1 MIQNPTGRAT
11 ALFDARWIT
20 PVLGYLSAA
29 LIAVGVV
36 LTFLAPPDV
45 LQGYL
50 SRILP
55 IHAQSAWIA
64 YLAFFV
70 TAASSL
76 AYLITRRNHWDRVA
90 FSSVEIGLV
99 FIAFTLFS
107 GALWGRP
114 TWGTF
119 WTWDARLTTTALMF
133 AVYIGYLM
141 VRGLIDD
148 PARRARVCA
157 VIGVVAS
164 VGVPINY
171 MSVYWWRTLHQTPTF
186 SIAEKHSYLSGNP
199 GLQAAFFVM
208 FAGVTLL
215 FFYMLRL
222 RAQIARVQFE
232 SEERELEMELNAHN
246 PAPTQ
251 TRTQAVR

>member
-1 MIQNPTGRAT
+1 MIQTPTGRPAT
-11 ALFDARWIT
+11 ASPFAASWIT
-20 PVLGYLSAA
+20 PALGYASAV

-76 AYLITRRNHWDRVA
+76 TYLITRRNHWDRIAV
-90 FSSVEIGLV
+90 SSVEIGLV

-107 GALWGRP
+107 GAFWGRP

-133 AVYIGYLM
+133 AVYVGYLM
-141 VRGLIDD
+141 VRGLMDD
-148 PARRARVCA
+148 SARRARVSA

-222 RAQIARVQFE
+222 RAQIARVQ
-232 SEERELEMELNAHN
+232 SAQEEHELEMELNAY
-246 PAPTQ
+246 Q
-251 TRTQAVR
+251 TTNHVQAVR